1 MKVCVINPNYYRS
14 SGVTIVIR
22 RIFEEV
28 SKLGVEQ
35 HFINCCYGNEEED
48 KDWIPQERYC
58 EFKLMSFN
66 PVKLIREILL
76 FIKWLKK
83 NDIHVIHVHHRRLAS
98 ILFPLQLAR
107 VSTVIYTGHLT
118 YQFTLGFWLASP
130 KFVTAISQSVM
141 KNVQAT
147 TRAKYIEL
155 IGNPSEFP
163 IQCPKIEI
171 EQVKNRAICIAR
183 LEPVKGHEYLIDA
196 WKILKNRGFDYKL
209 ILVGEG
215 SLRHQLEEKVFTL
228 GLSDLIE
235 FRGFQEDIVKEVNR
249 CLFAILVSSI
259 EGLPVSVIEAAA
271 YGRATLMND
280 VDGSRDCLPP
290 QRNMPNGLFYGDSTA
305 LAEALELWFAEPL
318 KVATE
323 GKGFYNFHKTLNSK
337 QIIANKYYLFY
348 KKFCMK

>member
-14 SGVTIVIR
+14 SGVTIAIR

-58 EFKLMSFN
+58 EFKLMSSN
-66 PVKLIREILL
+66 PAKLIYEILL

-98 ILFPLQLAR
+98 ILLPLQLAR
-107 VSTVIYTGHLT
+107 VSTVLYTGQLT
-118 YQFTLGFWLASP
+118 YQFTLCFWLASP
-130 KFVTAISQSVM
+130 KFVAAISQSVM

-147 TRAKYIEL
+147 TRAKYIEV

-171 EQVKNRAICIAR
+171 DRVKNRAICIAR

-196 WKILKNRGFDYKL
+196 WRILKNRGFEYEL

-215 SLRHQLEEKVFTL
+215 SLRQQLEQKAVAL
-228 GLSDLIE
+228 DLSNNIH
-235 FRGFQEDIVKEVNR
+235 FRGYKKNVMKEMES
-249 CLFAILVSSI
+249 CLFAILVSEI
-259 EGLPVSVIEAAA
+259 EGQGIVTLEAAA
-271 YGRATLMND
+271 CGRASLLTN

-290 QRNMPNGLFYGDSTA
+290 QRYLPNGLPYGDSTA
-305 LAEALELWFAEPL
+305 LADALELWFANPI

-323 GKGFYNFHKTLNSK
+323 GRVFFDFHKALNSK
-337 QIIANKYYLFY
+337 QIIGNKYYLFY
-348 KKFCMK
+348 KKLCMK